1 MNKIGVLGGTFD
13 PPHDAHLEIAKRSIS
28 QFGLNK
34 VIFIPSGNPW
44 QKKDSTSFLHRF
56 EMTKILINE
65 SEFFEISDIEKSEE
79 NPSYTYE
86 TLLRLDHPKEDLYFI
101 LGSDTAMNIK
111 TWKNHSKLP
120 ELTNFLIA
128 LRREDSNKTLEEY
141 FPFEYS
147 LFDGE

>member
-1 MNKIGVLGGTFD
+1 
-13 PPHDAHLEIAKRSIS
+13 
-28 QFGLNK
+28 
-34 VIFIPSGNPW
+34 
-44 QKKDSTSFLHRF
+44 
-56 EMTKILINE
+56 MTKILINE

-111 TWKNHSKLP
+111 TWKNHRKLS

-147 LFDGE
+147 LIDGEKVDLSSSTIRNKLKRNEFNDDDLSKEVLNYIKDNNLY